1 MLYKEEVM
9 NAAIKGGASVEAITW
24 ANSNLP
30 CANIGGE
37 HTTTLAQVMSGIKWE
52 HTADKLTQALSK
64 TPAMIKTL
72 FRKIEDTAE
81 EAHEGHECGTGN
93 CPSNTY
99 VLVKLI
105 PKLTPEEIAVLLYH
119 GTETLYREVKGR
131 SVHNED
137 MEPEPDQILR
147 ALQQLFPGAIIASR
161 KLKLPRKPDTKKVT
175 KKPRKK

>member
-1 MLYKEEVM
+1 MLFKEEVM

-37 HTTTLAQVMSGIKWE
+37 HTTTLNQVLSGIKWN
-52 HTADKLTQALSK
+52 HKADMLTAAISK
-64 TPAMIKTL
+64 EPKMLKTL

-99 VLVKLI
+99 VLSKLI
-105 PKLTPEEIAVLLYH
+105 PKLTPEEVVVLLYH
-119 GTETLYREVKGR
+119 GTETLYKETKRR
-131 SVHNED
+131 SIHDEE
-137 MEPEPDQILR
+137 MEPDPDQVLHALR
-147 ALQQLFPGAIIASR
+147 QMFPGALISSR
-161 KLKLPRKPDTKKVT
+161 RVGVSKKLNTKKAT